1 MRATNLHSIVT
12 NRVRLWNLSFVCCFV
27 VFFLFR
33 NEFVYIL
40 EHAIESVHLGV
51 NYELWD
57 DDLSAEIEIEKQEVI
72 LSDVFIDHLKTSVFL
87 EEPLIKN
94 PITSP
99 GNALSVYLEVLSP
112 PPWSAA

>member
-1 MRATNLHSIVT
+1 
-12 NRVRLWNLSFVCCFV
+12 

-33 NEFVYIL
+33 NELAYII
-40 EHAIESVHLGV
+40 EHTIESVHLGV

-57 DDLSAEIEIEKQEVI
+57 DFSSEIEMEKQEVI
-72 LSDVFIDHLKTSVFL
+72 LADVFTDHLKGSLSL

-94 PITSP
+94 PIASQ

-112 PPWSAA
+112 PPWRAA